1 MLNFNKIYSNGCSF
15 MWGHHHN
22 NPWYFEYFE
31 ETKDI
36 DISEFK
42 NECKNHSIQKENTHF
57 TNQNVFNPFN
67 EFDWVREKYNYASR
81 VAQNFGVELINESIF
96 GGSLDRLYRKTINYI
111 INSDNEDLK
120 NTLFILEI
128 PPIGRSEIYFADENR
143 YCNFTS
149 GNDNFDFIKN
159 HNFEFIKEYNSKCLD
174 IETIAKND
182 LAKIYTLI
190 DIFES
195 KGISYLFIQ
204 ADDRFVS
211 IPKQSNKYIE
221 YKNARKIQQK
231 INNNSV
237 KFHTNNQNEPH
248 YYDVVRW
255 IRDTK
260 STFRDHTNEFS
271 FDGHNS
277 IDGSKKIAEQII
289 NYINL

>member
-1 MLNFNKIYSNGCSF
+1 

-42 NECKNHSIQKENTHF
+42 NECKNHSIQKENTHY

-81 VAQNFGVELINESIF
+81 IAQHFGVEFINESIF

-111 INSDNEDLK
+111 INSDSEDLK

-128 PPIGRSEIYFADENR
+128 PPMGRNEMYFTNQNR

-149 GNDNFDFIKN
+149 GNDNFDFIN
-159 HNFEFIKEYNSKCLD
+159 DDNFEFIKKYNDKCLD
-174 IETIAKND
+174 VEVIAKNE
-182 LAKIYTLI
+182 LSKIYTLI
-190 DIFES
+190 QLFES
-195 KGISYLFIQ
+195 KGISYIFIQ
-204 ADDRFVS
+204 TDDRFTA

-231 INNNSV
+231 INNHSV
-237 KFHTNNQNEPH
+237 QFILNNQNQPD
-248 YYDVVRW
+248 YYDIASW
-255 IRDTK
+255 IRESK
-260 STFRDHTNEFS
+260 STFRDHTNGFS

-289 NYINL
+289 NYINLQI